1 MSGLVNALHIG
12 KSSLLDGQK
21 AIEVIGNN
29 ISNVN
34 TEGYSRQI
42 PVFSDYPTLNMN
54 GFMVGRGA
62 KIDIVDREHDSFL
75 TKMMQEK
82 NAALGEEESKST
94 ALDEIERIINISEN
108 GLANSIDSF
117 FGAWQDLSADPGSR
131 VNRDLVLQTGEQLV
145 QDFQAPVDELTAL
158 GESMNTE
165 LQSRVDDLNLQ
176 VKEVAALNLR
186 ISTIESTGQ
195 PALADRDKRDL
206 LLQKINSIIGGTNTE
221 SANGMVSIFLPNGL
235 PLVSDAA
242 TLPLVT
248 ERIGD
253 TLQVSL
259 DLGSHKYELN
269 ADRVGGEMR
278 GLMYLRDEFIPEKI
292 SDLDHLAYSV
302 INEVNALHSA
312 GTGLDGVSGRD
323 FFTPLTDETGAAG
336 LIRLNLQDYQEVA
349 AGMSSASG
357 DNTNALKISALATAQ
372 VVDGSETFVGYYS
385 RIAGDVG
392 VEASRNKLA
401 LTGNR
406 DALTQVANLRDN
418 TVGVSLEEEMVSLIK
433 YQKSF
438 EASAKY
444 LATVDE
450 LMSSLLAIR
459 G

>member
-1 MSGLVNALHIG
+1 
-12 KSSLLDGQK
+12 
-21 AIEVIGNN
+21 
-29 ISNVN
+29 
-34 TEGYSRQI
+34 
-42 PVFSDYPTLNMN
+42 MN